1 MNIKYIVN
9 ESAHLI
15 PQVEGPIKV
24 TEKSH
29 PFCAMKYSREP
40 LDLKEFG
47 YIEEEYFIQGQAN
60 VYDEDGE
67 DNIHLYKE
75 GVNYKNRIII
85 RRPENSKKFSGR
97 VYMDILN
104 ATQRYD
110 IEDLWHRTYLWCM
123 ENGHAYVGITSKPV
137 NVMSLK
143 NFDYERYKSLNWSNG
158 ESIPF
163 PTVSNS
169 DTIPGTEEGLVWDI
183 ISQTGNLIRIRG
195 INNIIGNNTRCD
207 AEHSFDGWETKEL
220 YLCGQ
225 SQSGSY
231 LNTYISYFDS
241 IISIG
246 SGRIF
251 DGYMNIVG
259 AFVQRSLRQRNYVG
273 PLKLQLRH
281 MHPCTLPFI
290 CFSSEADLTLFKMFL
305 DRDDLLDVSIE
316 NKNEI
321 GNRCRYYEI
330 SETPHTDII
339 CPILT
344 SLDEI
349 KKTGARLPSLS
360 DNLVNSINDIHTE
373 YYICGLLEKLHKWAM
388 AAQAPEVVTPLVR
401 ENGHLKKDRFGNTIG
416 GLRTPYV
423 DVPIARYIASNPD
436 DPEGICGKMKYFSK
450 EEAENIYGN
459 KSNYIIK
466 FSMQTEEQVRQ
477 GWISETDCYKM
488 IEWCKKAADKVFG
501 VN

>member
-1 MNIKYIVN
+1 MNIEDIVN

-169 DTIPGTEEGLVWDI
+169 DTIPGTEE
-183 ISQTGNLIRIRG
+183 
-195 INNIIGNNTRCD
+195 
-207 AEHSFDGWETKEL
+207 
-220 YLCGQ
+220 
-225 SQSGSY
+225 
-231 LNTYISYFDS
+231 
-241 IISIG
+241 
-246 SGRIF
+246 
-251 DGYMNIVG
+251 
-259 AFVQRSLRQRNYVG
+259 
-273 PLKLQLRH
+273 
-281 MHPCTLPFI
+281 
-290 CFSSEADLTLFKMFL
+290 
-305 DRDDLLDVSIE
+305 
-316 NKNEI
+316 
-321 GNRCRYYEI
+321 
-330 SETPHTDII
+330 
-339 CPILT
+339 
-344 SLDEI
+344 
-349 KKTGARLPSLS
+349 
-360 DNLVNSINDIHTE
+360 
-373 YYICGLLEKLHKWAM
+373 
-388 AAQAPEVVTPLVR
+388 
-401 ENGHLKKDRFGNTIG
+401 
-416 GLRTPYV
+416 
-423 DVPIARYIASNPD
+423 
-436 DPEGICGKMKYFSK
+436 
-450 EEAENIYGN
+450 
-459 KSNYIIK
+459 
-466 FSMQTEEQVRQ
+466 
-477 GWISETDCYKM
+477 
-488 IEWCKKAADKVFG
+488 
-501 VN
+501 